1 MPRDARCS
9 IEDRHV
15 AGAAG
20 LRARRQRDAH
30 RRPWPFVVVATAVGF
45 RFVVDV
51 FSEVGARRAASLLRR
66 SRAPGQHFVVR
77 RTALF
82 AGRAVHRPARVS
94 SASPPHAHPA
104 AVCAANGWRRP
115 SDEQTQ
121 RCVVSTFVRPLGQRV
136 RMNGAEHGPSAGVDH
151 GHNDLG
157 SARRGE
163 HDPVARGPAGGD
175 VHSFASVCGV
185 HRHSLLGPTL
195 ASRRRRATA
204 NRPAGTPRRSS
215 VRILAIDDRGVVVAV
230 LMLLPLRAGPAL
242 RRAAEPATGRRRR
255 CCPGAASLRR
265 RHAPAASRPQT

>member
-1 MPRDARCS
+1 MAVRRRCDS
-9 IEDRHV
+9 CRVQIRRGRLLGGWVH
-15 AGAAG
+15 AGRRRCCGAA
-20 LRARRQRDAH
+20 AR
-30 RRPWPFVVVATAVGF
+30 
-45 RFVVDV
+45 
-51 FSEVGARRAASLLRR
+51 L
-66 SRAPGQHFVVR
+66 GQHFVVR

-94 SASPPHAHPA
+94 SASPSHAHPA

-185 HRHSLLGPTL
+185 HRHTILGPTL
-195 ASRRRRATA
+195 ASRRWRATA
-204 NRPAGTPRRSS
+204 NRSAGTPRRSS

-242 RRAAEPATGRRRR
+242 RRAAGPATRRRRR
-255 CCPGAASLRR
+255 CRCFASKRRDILPMMARPAGRRARPATLLLGARI
-265 RHAPAASRPQT
+265 SRATGLQVRTSRQA